1 MVKLILSAMAVLM
14 FLLSGC
20 GQSDLTGSEQNKP
33 VQPVPKQTVQ
43 VEQKAVAPTSIYATV
58 VHVADGDTITVKT
71 KNGEKLKVR
80 FYGIDAPEKAQPYG
94 PQSTGILKKLILNKN
109 VNIVVNNTDR
119 YGRKVAWVY
128 LDKQDINAE
137 MIRLGAAWHYKYY
150 DKSSKYQQYDDLESY
165 ARKNRK
171 GLWNKNNPTPPWD
184 YRKAEREKGKN

>member
-1 MVKLILSAMAVLM
+1 MFKIILFVMAALM

-20 GQSDLTGSEQNKP
+20 AQSDLPVKEQNKP
-33 VQPVPKQTVQ
+33 VQ
-43 VEQKAVAPTSIYATV
+43 VEQKVETKAVDATSIYASV

-71 KNGEKLKVR
+71 KNGEKIKVR

-94 PQSTGILKKLILNKN
+94 PQSTGILKNLILNKN
-109 VNIVVNNTDR
+109 VKIVVNNTDR

-128 LDKQDINAE
+128 LEKQDINAE

-150 DKSSKYQQYDDLESY
+150 DKSSKYQQYEDLESY

-184 YRKAEREKGKN
+184 YRKAEREKGKF

>member
-20 GQSDLTGSEQNKP
+20 SHSNLPGNEQNKP
-33 VQPVPKQTVQ
+33 VQPATKQTVQ
-43 VEQKAVAPTSIYATV
+43 VEQKAVAPTSLYATV

-94 PQSTGILKKLILNKN
+94 PQSTGILKNLILNKN

-128 LDKQDINAE
+128 FDKQDINAE

-150 DKSSKYQQYDDLESY
+150 DKSSKYQQYEDLESY